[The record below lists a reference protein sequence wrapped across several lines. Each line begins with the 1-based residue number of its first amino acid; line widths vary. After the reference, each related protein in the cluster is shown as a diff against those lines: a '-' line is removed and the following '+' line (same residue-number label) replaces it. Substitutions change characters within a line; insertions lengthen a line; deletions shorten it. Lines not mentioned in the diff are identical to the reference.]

1 MNLQAQAIQT
11 LRDQLFFC
19 NGLDATVTRAGN
31 VALVTKVVVVKRK
44 TQDAD
49 LSSGAT
55 YVDTVDILF
64 DGRDDYSPVVGDLVE
79 IFDHVNESG
88 EIASTSYI
96 VKQIQKE
103 LWRWDD
109 PYKIVRRV
117 HVQRRS

>member
-19 NGLDATVTRAGN
+19 NGVAAKVTRAGN
-31 VALVTKVVVVKRK
+31 VALETKVVPVKRK

-64 DGRDDYSPVVGDLVE
+64 DGRDDYSPVVGDSVE
-79 IFDHVNESG
+79 LFDHESDG
-88 EIASTSYI
+88 ETASTVYV